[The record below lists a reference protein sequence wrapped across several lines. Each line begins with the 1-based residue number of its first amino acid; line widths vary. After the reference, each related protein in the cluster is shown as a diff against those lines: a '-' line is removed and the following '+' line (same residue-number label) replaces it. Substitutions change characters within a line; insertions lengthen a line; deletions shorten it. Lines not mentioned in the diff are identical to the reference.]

1 MTIPKPLIMVQ
12 TKNQKTQT
20 VIPITQT
27 VVKAIQMIIPLTLT
41 IILMMEPILKVMAI
55 PTIMLK
61 LQTI

>member
-1 MTIPKPLIMVQ
+1 MIRMTIPNLLIMVQ

-27 VVKAIQMIIPLTLT
+27 VVKAIQMIIPISPT
-41 IILMMEPILKVMAI
+41 MEPILKVMAI
-55 PTIMLK
+55 LTIMQK